1 MQQPEKKGK
10 GKAGET
16 VDPIQEEIKQLK
28 NTVMK
33 QDEEIYLLKDMVK
46 STALQIKVKEGE
58 LKRVKRNLDT
68 TSTMPGSPTG
78 KHRRG
83 NNSTLLPSLNK
94 NESDYGQD
102 SSNFKDASK
111 LDKLSELSSKF
122 KSV

>member
-10 GKAGET
+10 GKGEP

-28 NTVMK
+28 STIVK

-46 STALQIKVKEGE
+46 STALQIRVKEGE
-58 LKRVKRNLDT
+58 LKRVKRNMDT
-68 TSTMPGSPTG
+68 SSSMPASPGG

-83 NNSTLLPSLNK
+83 NNSTLLPSLKN

-102 SSNFKDASK
+102 ANTMRDNSK
-111 LDKLSELSSKF
+111 LDKLTELSSKF

>member
-1 MQQPEKKGK
+1 M
-10 GKAGET
+10 
-16 VDPIQEEIKQLK
+16 DPIQEEIKQLK
-28 NTVMK
+28 TTVMK

-68 TSTMPGSPTG
+68 TSTVPGSPTG

-102 SSNFKDASK
+102 SSTFKDASK